1 MEQECL
7 NILEAVWKRV
17 GDSKGTGWG
26 QFDDNVMV
34 VWVESG
40 DGLGQVIDS
49 LESLGQ
55 FADCWV
61 KV

>member
-1 MEQECL
+1 M

-26 QFDDNVMV
+26 QFDDKVMV

-40 DGLGQVIDS
+40 DGLGQVSDS
-49 LESLGQ
+49 LESLRQ
-55 FADCWV
+55 FADCLV